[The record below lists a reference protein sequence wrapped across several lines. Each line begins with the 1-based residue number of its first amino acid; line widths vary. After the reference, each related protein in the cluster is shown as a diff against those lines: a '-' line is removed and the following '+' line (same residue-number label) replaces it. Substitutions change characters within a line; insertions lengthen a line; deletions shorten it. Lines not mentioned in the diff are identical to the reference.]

1 MSIYRTLSRIGMR
14 FASRH
19 TLFKHGFNLS
29 PMYRRTTARVT
40 SITPDLCEATVRL
53 PLSWRNRNYVGSIFG
68 GSLYAAVDPIYMIQ
82 LIYVLGEEY
91 VVWDKAAEIR
101 FKAPAREDV
110 YADFRFTPEEIEEIR
125 AAADADGEV
134 VLDKEVVLMDRAR
147 ERVFCEVTKTLY
159 VATKAHYR
167 DKLARRAAGMS

>member
-29 PMYRRTTARVT
+29 PMYRRTTARVA
-40 SITPDLCEATVRL
+40 SITPDLHEATVRL
-53 PLSWRNRNYVGSIFG
+53 PISWRNRNYAGSIFG

-82 LIYVLGEEY
+82 LIYILGEDY

-101 FKAPAREDV
+101 FKAPAREDL
-110 YADFRFTPEEIEEIR
+110 YADFRFTAEEIEGIR
-125 AAADADGEV
+125 AAVDAGGEHV
-134 VLDKEVVLMDRAR
+134 FDKEVVLMDAAR
-147 ERVFCEVTKTLY
+147 EKTFCEVTKTLY
-159 VATKAHYR
+159 VATKVHHKE
-167 DKLARRAAGMS
+167 KLARRAAEGR

>member
-1 MSIYRTLSRIGMR
+1 MSIYRTLSRIRMR

-91 VVWDKAAEIR
+91 VIETTALKLHAYRRVVEQGDKQWTVERLDPRQWDFLCEQMQQYKNPWRSERRLDIR
-101 FKAPAREDV
+101 NRPCAQRPLASRL
-110 YADFRFTPEEIEEIR
+110 
-125 AAADADGEV
+125 DG
-134 VLDKEVVLMDRAR
+134 
-147 ERVFCEVTKTLY
+147 
-159 VATKAHYR
+159 
-167 DKLARRAAGMS
+167 